1 MSKAEGSRIP
11 HARWI
16 VLILALVAVVY
27 LGMVLW
33 KLFNEANMAFGLL
46 GTEQQGIERLI
57 TAREH
62 TDPDVDTVLTPRQIS
77 VLLDIAED
85 VSRLTPGADLAQRT
99 RQILVQRL
107 NASSMTLAEYRRART
122 RIEHFLIEKP
132 RRNQPDSLTA
142 DRMTVVLPRFKQ
154 VARFFKEHQDS
165 IGLAPF

>member
-11 HARWI
+11 YTRWI
-16 VLILALVAVVY
+16 VLILALVAMVY

-46 GTEQQGIERLI
+46 GTERRGIERLI

-62 TDPDVDTVLTPRQIS
+62 TNPDVDTVLTPRQIS

-85 VSRLTPGADLAQRT
+85 VSRLPPGADLAQRT

-107 NASSMTLAEYRRART
+107 NASSMTLDEYRRARM
-122 RIEHFLIEKP
+122 RVEHFLIEKP
-132 RRNQPDSLTA
+132 RRNQPDSITA
-142 DRMTVVLPRFKQ
+142 DRMAVVLPRFEQ
-154 VARFFKEHQDS
+154 VARFFTEHQDS